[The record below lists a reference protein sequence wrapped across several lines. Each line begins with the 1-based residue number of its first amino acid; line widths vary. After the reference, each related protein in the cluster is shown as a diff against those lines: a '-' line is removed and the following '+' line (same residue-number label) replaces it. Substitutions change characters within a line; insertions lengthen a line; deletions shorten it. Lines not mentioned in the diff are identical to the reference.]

1 MLRLTPLSL
10 AGVGGGKGFLPP
22 AEAATGRFE
31 GGAGG
36 VGLPFAGLGARAAPF
51 PFPLTASEARG
62 GAVGGGGGGGARSAT
77 MASSSTYAEG
87 AQPWAAVAGF
97 LHSHQPVGF

>member
-1 MLRLTPLSL
+1 VLRLTPLSL
-10 AGVGGGKGFLPP
+10 AGVGGGRGFLPP
-22 AEAATGRFE
+22 AEAATGRFD

-36 VGLPFAGLGARAAPF
+36 VGLPFAGLGARAAPL

-97 LHSHQPVGF
+97 LHSHQPAGC